1 MRQPSQRAS
10 MNKRFGLVDLFYF
23 VFQCITSVS
32 GVVGG
37 KGEEGKAKGGGG
49 GEREGR

>member
-1 MRQPSQRAS
+1 MRQPSQKAS

-23 VFQCITSVS
+23 VFKCITCVS

-37 KGEEGKAKGGGG
+37 KGEGRKAKR